1 MKPINLKPAETD
13 TRIVETAC
21 PEKRSDSRE
30 KSTAG
35 IHMSGNIEEMARNA
49 EKGSIRLAGA
59 SGEARNRALKAM
71 AQALDENRDRI
82 FAANKKDLDAAD
94 KAVREGKMK
103 AALWDRLKITDAKLE
118 NMISG
123 IRSVAELEDPVGKTL
138 STVEIDEGLTL
149 YQISCPIGVIGV
161 IFEARPDVVPQV
173 MSLCLKSGNATI
185 FKGGSEALNSN
196 RELFNILREAVRT
209 VPEIPEESF
218 QLLETRDEVAQ
229 MLELD
234 EYIDLLIPRG
244 SNDFVRYIKDN
255 TRIPVL
261 GHTSGICHA
270 YIDPSADIATAVKV
284 CEDAKIQYPAA
295 CNAIET
301 MLIHKDIAGRF
312 LPEMAETYF
321 RDKVELRC
329 DEAATEILKKAGL
342 ADKAAAA
349 GLLKPAA
356 EEDWDTE
363 YNEMILSVM
372 IIDSAEKAIDH
383 INHHGSHH
391 TDIILATDEK
401 VIDAFTTLVDS
412 ADVMVNASSR
422 FADGFRFGKGA
433 EVGIS
438 TNKIHTRGPV
448 GMEGLMI
455 YKYILRGN
463 GHIVADYEGGPK
475 KYNHRY
481 TNEKYCRLQ

>member
-1 MKPINLKPAETD
+1 MN
-13 TRIVETAC
+13 
-21 PEKRSDSRE
+21 
-30 KSTAG
+30 
-35 IHMSGNIEEMARNA
+35 GNTA
-49 EKGSIRLAGA
+49 EKARKAKQASIRLAA
-59 SGEARNRALKAM
+59 SSGEARTRALEAM
-71 AQALDENRDRI
+71 AKSLEEKRAVLLE
-82 FAANKKDLDAAD
+82 ANKKDLVDAA
-94 KAVREGKMK
+94 KAVEAGKMSP
-103 AALWDRLKITDAKLE
+103 ALYDRLKLSDAKLE

-123 IRSVAELEDPVGKTL
+123 IRDVGKAEDPVGKTL

-196 RELFNILREAVRT
+196 RALFGVLTDALDA
-209 VPEIPEESF
+209 VPEIPKDAF
-218 QLLETRDEVAQ
+218 QFLETRDEVAR
-229 MLELD
+229 MLDLD
-234 EYIDLLIPRG
+234 DCIDLLIPRG
-244 SNDFVRYIKDN
+244 SNAFVKYIKDN
-255 TRIPVL
+255 TRIAVL

-270 YIDPSADIATAVKV
+270 YIDPSADIETAVTV
-284 CEDAKIQYPAA
+284 CRDAKIQYPAA

-301 MLIHKDIAGRF
+301 MLVHKDIADAF
-312 LPEMAETYF
+312 LPEMTKTYIS
-321 RDKVELRC
+321 DKVELRC
-329 DEAATEILKKAGL
+329 DARCIGIVG
-342 ADKAAAA
+342 KAAGENGAP
-349 GLLKPAA
+349 LVKEMVP
-356 EEDWDTE
+356 EDRDTE
-363 YNEMILSVM
+363 YNDMILSIEIV
-372 IIDSAEKAIDH
+372 DSAEEAIDH
-383 INHHGSHH
+383 INRHGSHH
-391 TDIILATDEK
+391 TDIILAADES
-401 VIDAFTTLVDS
+401 VIGKFTALVDS

-475 KYNHRY
+475 KYNHKK
-481 TNEKYCRLQ
+481 TDEAYCRLC